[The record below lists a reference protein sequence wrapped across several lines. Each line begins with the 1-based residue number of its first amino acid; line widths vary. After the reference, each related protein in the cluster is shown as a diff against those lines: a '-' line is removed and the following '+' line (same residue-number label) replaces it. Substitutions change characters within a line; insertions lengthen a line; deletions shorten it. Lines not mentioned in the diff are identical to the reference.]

1 MDRGN
6 LADLTAFIAVAD
18 HLSFRAAAAQAGVT
32 PSALSHSMRQLEE
45 RLGVRLLNRTTRSV
59 SVTDAG
65 LRLLERLRPAM
76 SQIAVALEDLN
87 QERERP
93 FGRLRLHTSYM
104 GAAAVVAPVWGR
116 FLSAYPDVHL
126 EVHTGQVPMDDVA
139 NGFDAGIG
147 PREWVAAD
155 MIAVRVMGPIKVAV
169 IGAPQYFAHQP
180 PPDTP
185 DDLARHSCIQY
196 RWANHGAVFDWSL
209 GQDGKSRRI
218 SVNGRLMV
226 NNPDLAL
233 RAAVDGLGIAYAA
246 EAHAEPFLRS
256 GQLIRMLEDW
266 SPTIEGLFLYY
277 PGRRQVPAALR
288 ALIDMIRS
296 SRSKAAENRLADS
309 LTEN

>member
-6 LADLTAFIAVAD
+6 LNELAAFVSVAD
-18 HLSFRAAAAQAGVT
+18 HLSFRAAAAQLGVT
-32 PSALSHSMRQLEE
+32 PSALSHSMRQMEE

-65 LRLLERLRPAM
+65 FRLLERLRPAM
-76 SQIAVALEDLN
+76 SQISVALEDLN

-93 FGRLRLHTSYM
+93 FGRLRLHASYM
-104 GAAAVVAPVWGR
+104 GAAAVITPVWGR
-116 FLSAYPDVHL
+116 FLSAYPDIHL
-126 EVHTGQVPMDDVA
+126 EVHTGQIPMDDVA

-155 MIAVRVMGPIKVAV
+155 MIAVRVTGPIKLALT
-169 IGAPQYFAHQP
+169 GAPQYFAHHGSP
-180 PPDTP
+180 ETL
-185 DDLARHSCIQY
+185 DDLALHNCIRY
-196 RWANHGAVFDWSL
+196 RWANDGAVFEWIL
-209 GQDGKSRRI
+209 EQRGKSRRI
-218 SVNGRLMV
+218 SVNGQVMV

-233 RAAVDGLGIAYAA
+233 RAAVDGLGIAYTA

-256 GQLIRMLEDW
+256 GQLVRVLEDW

-296 SRSKAAENRLADS
+296 TRPKPAELPLEEL
-309 LTEN
+309 LTGN